1 MDEREIRQAQAEALK
16 GTAGET
22 SESTRK
28 RIAEGL
34 NRYLMSEARHT
45 SKARRTAPEKPQK
58 KVPPEEG
65 DETTRTEQ

>member
-45 SKARRTAPEKPQK
+45 SKARRTATEK